1 MDHNNDKGEQLL
13 FTASAFIANQLTA
26 TVLEM
31 MEGHKWRNDRCP
43 EFQTLNKFAGSLKG
57 KDRIRLKL
65 KPQALVD
72 LFNKAGY
79 SYYTT
84 GVNYKG
90 EVVAHLT
97 PYSAPNRKLLM
108 QTVQRSCA
116 SIINKKLRHY
126 LQGQRQ
132 RIVGVQYYGDT
143 YTPEAHI
150 LCEPIPNEATTTP
163 VNVPIHNHKKQL
175 HDQVNEE
182 DNNSPFS
189 TSAYSQANQRRLIQI
204 QQQAVNGNSDNDNP
218 QETPDEPIKP
228 QPIIDNN
235 SSLQQAVKQQID
247 AVSDDNDENNKKKR
261 DRRLQRQRNRQRQS
275 QHQTE
280 QEKQDE
286 TARII
291 RERCL
296 AAEKKREEEL
306 KHPTN
311 NKWRNGGNGNHGSGR
326 SHTPEP
332 DEPSM

>member
-150 LCEPIPNEATTTP
+150 LCEPIPNEATTAP

-204 QQQAVNGNSDNDNP
+204 QQQAVNNDGRDDDNDNEP
-218 QETPDEPIKP
+218 EPAKPTPPSPNIND
-228 QPIIDNN
+228 
-235 SSLQQAVKQQID
+235 SSLQQSIHQQQQAIE
-247 AVSDDNDENNKKKR
+247 DDEDEKKKR
-261 DRRLQRQRNRQRQS
+261 DRRLQKQRTKQRLNHQ
-275 QHQTE
+275 QTE

-296 AAEKKREEEL
+296 AAEAKRNAEL
-306 KHPTN
+306 KHPKRN
-311 NKWRNGGNGNHGSGR
+311 NGSGHSANGR
-326 SHTPEP
+326 SHQPTP
-332 DEPSM
+332 DNGPSF